1 MDLAA
6 PPPEALTQATLKTP
20 KAAAIAGIL
29 FSALLA
35 TALLLMRIAVPVNPL
50 EPGAWVS
57 TNARIV
63 ALALNLIPFAGIAF
77 LWFIGVIRD
86 RLGGRE
92 DRFFA
97 TVFFGSGLLFLA
109 TLFVGAAMVGAI
121 IIAFAKAPDELT
133 GSAVFHLARAVAYVV
148 VNIYAIKMAGVF
160 IISTSTVALYTRFAP
175 RWLAILGY
183 ALALLLLLASAYIDW
198 IFVVFP
204 AWVLLLS
211 IYILLDNL
219 RTAVPPAI
227 GVSDRTTG
235 TAT

>member
-1 MDLAA
+1 MNSAA

-35 TALLLMRIAVPVNPL
+35 TALLLMRVAVPVNPL

-109 TLFVGAAMVGAI
+109 MLFVAAAMVGAI
-121 IIAFAKAPDELT
+121 VIAFAKAPEELT

-183 ALALLLLLASAYIDW
+183 ALALLLLLASAYISW

-219 RTAVPPAI
+219 RRADPPAI
-227 GVSDRTTG
+227 AISDRTTG
-235 TAT
+235 TAR